1 MKREKKLR
9 LLPPVKRSVRKV
21 LDRAAAPYVNQIES
35 SLAAASNAGASVA
48 SNSAVGLA
56 TETTNVPSDFFHG
69 VLHELRTLELER
81 VPKGAQRVLSV
92 GANGRWYFD
101 WFEHSY
107 GAVLRHVGVEAYEPM
122 PGDLPA
128 YVEWIVNTADKMSGV
143 EDSSVDLVFAGQT
156 TEHLWADEL
165 AGFLLESHRV
175 LAEGGQ
181 LILDS
186 PNRLITEHLL
196 WSHGG
201 HTVELSAA
209 EITELLTLAGFEV
222 ETMHGL
228 WLCEQ
233 DGRVL
238 QLEERLSDA
247 ALTTR
252 RIALGGDQPDRCFVW
267 WINARRKSVEVDAAR
282 LRQRTSE
289 FFAEH
294 WPLRV
299 NRGIMANAGDVV
311 LRVPRGSS
319 GVIKSTLPFLMSPGL
334 WNLSATLAQG
344 TWSDV
349 AGLSFDIVTPDD
361 KVLHHLGVESA
372 EVNDD
377 ILMWSIEQPFVSFAL
392 CLQIVVED
400 VKGDVAFV
408 LPIDLRKSD

>member
-1 MKREKKLR
+1 MSDASH
-9 LLPPVKRSVRKV
+9 SVIDDGPEAFK
-21 LDRAAAPYVNQIES
+21 
-35 SLAAASNAGASVA
+35 
-48 SNSAVGLA
+48 
-56 TETTNVPSDFFHG
+56 VPSDYFHG
-69 VLHELRTLELER
+69 LLHELRTLELER

-107 GAVLRHVGVEAYEPM
+107 GPVVRHVGVEAYEPM
-122 PGDLPA
+122 PGDLPP

-186 PNRLITEHLL
+186 PNRLVTEHLH

-222 ETMHGL
+222 EAVRGL
-228 WLCEQ
+228 WLCAQ
-233 DGRVL
+233 DGGVL
-238 QLEERLSDA
+238 QLEERLIDA

-252 RIALGGDQPDRCFVW
+252 RIALGADRPDQCFVW
-267 WINARRKSVEVDAAR
+267 WINARRKSVDVDATQ
-282 LRQRTSE
+282 LEQRTRQL
-289 FFAEH
+289 FAEH

-299 NRGIMANAGDVV
+299 NRGIMANADDVV
-311 LRVPRGSS
+311 LPLPSGSRG
-319 GVIKSTLPFLMSPGL
+319 VVKTTLPFLMSPGV
-334 WNLSATLAQG
+334 WTLSATLASG
-344 TWSDV
+344 NWSDIS
-349 AGLSFDIVTPDD
+349 GLRFDIVLPGDE
-361 KVLHHLGVESA
+361 VLHHLAMESA
-372 EVNDD
+372 AVQGDT
-377 ILMWSIEQPFVSFAL
+377 LSWSIEQPFVSFAL
-392 CLQIVVED
+392 CLRIMLDD
-400 VKGDVAFV
+400 VIADAALV
-408 LPIDLRKSD
+408 LPIELGWSG